1 MSLLTSNYLTPHGRE
16 EEWRFTPLKRLA
28 GLHDL
33 SVDIAD
39 HISISSK
46 AALAAGVSL
55 TTPDSAEFP
64 PGYASNDVVTNRI
77 RQNVKKISLLSI
89 DKDIE
94 LSEPIFLKRSCGN
107 TAELSRL
114 VIQAGVNSRAT
125 VIIENNGS
133 AQIGEEIEISLAAG
147 ASLNFITLQEWDRNA
162 VHVGQHHAIIAKD
175 AQFTSYVVSI
185 GGSVV
190 RISPTVEFTGPG
202 AFADLY
208 GISLIGHFLTASII
222 SVPAA
227 IMYANIMMPSDQKT
241 EDQNQIKESS
251 LYKSTLDALT
261 RGTQDGLNITLSIAA
276 LLLVLISLVTLVNFA
291 LTGLPLI
298 GGEFISLERVAGW
311 IFSPI
316 AWCMGIPWSEAQ
328 LGGSLLGVKTILN
341 EFVAYVNLA
350 GIDASDLSEKSRLI
364 MLYALCGFANLSSV
378 GILLSGISAMVPERK
393 DDLISVSGKALVGAT
408 LASCFTGLVVGIIS

>member
-1 MSLLTSNYLTPHGRE
+1 MTYYPQIIIGALALISLGVIFSDNIKKINLKYLFNAIALQFLLAILLIKVPLITSFFESLSQGVLALKAATDQGTGFVFGYLADGAPKPSE
-16 EEWRFTPLKRLA
+16 VVNPASANIFIFS
-28 GLHDL
+28 GLML
-33 SVDIAD
+33 IIVVS
-39 HISISSK
+39 
-46 AALAAGVSL
+46 ALAAILWHWRVLPIVIKAISTL
-55 TTPDSAEFP
+55 F
-64 PGYASNDVVTNRI
+64 
-77 RQNVKKISLLSI
+77 KK
-89 DKDIE
+89 
-94 LSEPIFLKRSCGN
+94 P
-107 TAELSRL
+107 
-114 VIQAGVNSRAT
+114 
-125 VIIENNGS
+125 
-133 AQIGEEIEISLAAG
+133 
-147 ASLNFITLQEWDRNA
+147 LN
-162 VHVGQHHAIIAKD
+162 
-175 AQFTSYVVSI
+175 I
-185 GGSVV
+185 GGPVGLSATANIIFGQVEAPLLIKPYLKKMTRHELLTLMIVGMSTISGGVMVV
-190 RISPTVEFTGPG
+190 YTTML
-202 AFADLY
+202 ADLY

-227 IMYANIMMPSDQKT
+227 IMYANIMMPSNQKT
-241 EDQNQIKESS
+241 EDQNEIKESS

-298 GGEFISLERVAGW
+298 GGEVISLERMAGW
-311 IFSPI
+311 VFSPI

>member
-1 MSLLTSNYLTPHGRE
+1 MTYYPQIIIGGLALIFLGVIFSDNIKKINLKYLLNAIVLQFLLAILLIKVPLITSFFESLSQGVLALKAATDQGTGFVFGYL
-16 EEWRFTPLKRLA
+16 
-28 GLHDL
+28 
-33 SVDIAD
+33 AD
-39 HISISSK
+39 GAPKPFEVVNPASANIFIFSGVMLIIVVS
-46 AALAAGVSL
+46 ALAAILWHWRVLPIVIKAISTL
-55 TTPDSAEFP
+55 F
-64 PGYASNDVVTNRI
+64 
-77 RQNVKKISLLSI
+77 KK
-89 DKDIE
+89 
-94 LSEPIFLKRSCGN
+94 P
-107 TAELSRL
+107 
-114 VIQAGVNSRAT
+114 
-125 VIIENNGS
+125 
-133 AQIGEEIEISLAAG
+133 
-147 ASLNFITLQEWDRNA
+147 LN
-162 VHVGQHHAIIAKD
+162 
-175 AQFTSYVVSI
+175 I
-185 GGSVV
+185 GGPVGLSATANIIFGQVEAPLLIKPYLKKMTRHELLTLMIVGMSTISGGVMVV
-190 RISPTVEFTGPG
+190 YTTML
-202 AFADLY
+202 ADLY